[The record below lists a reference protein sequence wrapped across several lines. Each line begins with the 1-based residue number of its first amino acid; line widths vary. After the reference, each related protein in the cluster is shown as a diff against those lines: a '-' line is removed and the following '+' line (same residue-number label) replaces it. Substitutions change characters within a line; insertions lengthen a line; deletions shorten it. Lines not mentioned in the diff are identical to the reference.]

1 MAETKEQREKQKNGL
16 TKEQLIELEQKEK
29 TAFEKAMDFVIA
41 AMPVFCGLFAIWEY
55 ESLPDVRKNNHP
67 STYLYFLGFFI
78 LLYSAFL
85 MAGLAGLAG
94 HRKKR
99 FQFMRYKAPL
109 YSVLFLLL
117 ALYDYLTLK
126 TGSLKYPFFPWVN
139 DILNIMIGDRVYL
152 LESAMCT
159 LKLLFCGYF
168 SGAVIGLITGITC
181 GYSERVRYWV
191 DPVIKILGPIPTST
205 WIPLV
210 MVIASTLFRGSVF
223 IIGLGVWF
231 AVTVASMTGI
241 SNVDVSYFEAA
252 RTLGASERQL
262 VFRVAIPHAVPNI
275 IQGMTQGMSTA
286 CTALMI
292 AEMIGVEA
300 GLGWYIIWAK
310 SWAMYNKMYAAIII
324 ICLIFTA
331 VTKTLNIIKRRALRW
346 QEGMVK

>member
-1 MAETKEQREKQKNGL
+1 MTEVKEQKSGL
-16 TKEQLIELEQKEK
+16 TKEKLMELEQKEK
-29 TAFEKAMDFVIA
+29 TPFEKGMDFVIA
-41 AMPVFCGLFAIWEY
+41 AMPLLCGLFAVWEY
-55 ESLPDVRKNNHP
+55 LTIPDIRKNGNP
-67 STYLYFLGFFI
+67 ATYLYFLGFFI
-78 LLYSAFL
+78 LMYAVFL
-85 MAGLAGLAG
+85 AAGLIGFYG
-94 HRKKR
+94 HKKKR
-99 FQFMRYKAPL
+99 FQQMRYKAPL

-126 TGSLKYPFFPWVN
+126 TGFLRYPFFPWVN
-139 DILNIMIGDRVYL
+139 DILNITFSDRAYL
-152 LESAMCT
+152 IESAVCT
-159 LKLLFCGYF
+159 LKLLFCGYA
-168 SGAVIGLITGITC
+168 SGAVIGLVTGITC

-205 WIPLV
+205 WIPIV

-231 AVTVASMTGI
+231 SVTVASMTGI

-310 SWAMYNKMYAAIII
+310 AWAMYNKMYAALII

-331 VTKTLNIIKRRALRW
+331 VTKILNMIKKRALRW

>member
-1 MAETKEQREKQKNGL
+1 MAEIKGL
-16 TKEQLIELEQKEK
+16 TKERLLELEQKEK
-29 TAFEKAMDFVIA
+29 TPLQKGLDVVVSAL
-41 AMPVFCGLFAIWEY
+41 PVLCGILAVCEY
-55 ESLPDVRKNNHP
+55 WVLPDVRKNNNP
-67 STYLYFLGFFI
+67 MTYVYFLLFFI
-78 LLYSAFL
+78 LLYGGLWCISIAE
-85 MAGLAGLAG
+85 LAGG
-94 HRKKR
+94 RKKR
-99 FQFMRYKAPL
+99 FQALRYKAPL

-117 ALYDYLTLK
+117 TYYDYLTLK
-126 TGSLKYPFFPWVN
+126 TGTLLYPFFPWVN
-139 DILNIMIGDRVYL
+139 DIFNIMIEDRGYL
-152 LESAMCT
+152 LESAVCT

-168 SGAVIGLITGITC
+168 SGAVLGLVTGITC
-181 GYSERVRYWV
+181 GYSKRVRYWI
-191 DPVIKILGPIPTST
+191 DPLIKTLGPIPTST

-210 MVIASTLFRGSVF
+210 MVIATTLFRGSVF

-252 RTLGASERQL
+252 RTLGANERQM

-331 VTKTLNIIKRRALRW
+331 VTKILAVIKKRALRW